1 MELQNTN
8 PITFEK
14 DFNDLKQLIKTLEQV
29 IKDNQQ
35 KEWMNLKEG
44 AKYAGVSYNTFIKFR
59 TMGLKVVEIDGLKRV
74 SKSEIDSFLN
84 SNSF

>member
-1 MELQNTN
+1 MELQNIN
-8 PITFEK
+8 SINFEK

-74 SKSEIDSFLN
+74 SKSEIDNFLN